1 MSDTFDYGGE
11 VAETAGGFKN
21 PAVGTRNAR
30 LYGLIRVGTFRETY
44 GKELKAPAP
53 QGIAIFHLLGKE
65 DKNDDE
71 SPMFFTKPF
80 PFKKGDKSFL
90 HKNFIPAFGGM
101 AKHKGFGTM
110 INQLCSLTLKGK
122 DKNEDGTPKYINFE
136 SVANISEDTL
146 ELLDESPKF
155 APLEDPIGFLAE
167 DQLTERA
174 LKALHPTREFAG
186 IVMQTEEFKAGTH
199 PSQELI
205 QSIYDA
211 DKERYTIK
219 AKDKEE
225 SKGQGEEQQSQNN
238 KAEGGLPTEDLAGE
252 EEQEF

>member
-1 MSDTFDYGGE
+1 MSAEGFDYGGE
-11 VAETAGGFKN
+11 VADTAGGFKN
-21 PAVGTRNAR
+21 PTVGTRNAR
-30 LYGLIRVGTFRETY
+30 LYGLLRVGTFRETY

-65 DKNDDE
+65 DKADDE
-71 SPMFFTKPF
+71 SPMFFSKPF

-90 HKNFIPAFGGM
+90 HKTFIPAFGGM

-110 INQLCSLTLKGK
+110 IGALCSLTLKGK

-136 SVANISEDTL
+136 SVSNISEDTL
-146 ELLDESPKF
+146 ELLEASPKF
-155 APLEDPIGFLAE
+155 AALESPIGFLAE
-167 DQLTERA
+167 DQLTEAA
-174 LKALHPTREFAG
+174 LKSLHPTREFAG

-205 QSIYDA
+205 QSIYES
-211 DKERYTIK
+211 DKERYTAK
-219 AKDKEE
+219 AKKEGDKPEE
-225 SKGQGEEQQSQNN
+225 KGTPEDGSSAQS
-238 KAEGGLPTEDLAGE
+238 GLPTEELND